1 MSCGPYGD
9 AEEAPAVLDALDALE
24 VLGAAEPVVDEG
36 APAAELG
43 VTGAVDEGAGE
54 PDPADPAAVAVVE
67 LVAAELPVAETA
79 AVEVEVDA
87 AEVDAVEVDAVE
99 DALASPPSLAPPR
112 WPRPDRPA
120 WRSALERSCRNARKS

>member
-1 MSCGPYGD
+1 MMSCGPYGD
-9 AEEAPAVLDALDALE
+9 AEEAPAVLDVLDALE
-24 VLGAAEPVVDEG
+24 VPGAAEPVVDEG

-43 VTGAVDEGAGE
+43 VTGAVDEGAG
-54 PDPADPAAVAVVE
+54 DPDPAAVAVVE

-79 AVEVEVDA
+79 AVEV
-87 AEVDAVEVDAVE
+87 EVDAVEVDAVE